1 MANERPAFE
10 VRQIGPLRVGLLLF
24 PALAPGLKNAP
35 QVVAQ
40 AVTDK
45 ALALRERAD
54 LVIGISPWG
63 AAAEENFLMSR
74 GHTVDILFGA
84 GPGPGFL
91 ARPMAQDTVLWI
103 RAYAQG
109 KTLHQVVIKS
119 LPRRAPDWK
128 WTRDQNVAVLLQ
140 SLTENIT
147 NDPDM
152 DALLAGFHLE
162 NPAN

>member
-10 VRQIGPLRVGLLLF
+10 VRQFGPLKVALLLF
-24 PALAPGLKNAP
+24 PALAPGLKSAP
-35 QVVAQ
+35 QVVGQ
-40 AVTDK
+40 AVADK
-45 ALALRERAD
+45 ALSLRERAD

-63 AAAEENFLMSR
+63 VAAEEDFLVSR
-74 GHTVDILFGA
+74 GHTVDILLGA

-91 ARPMAQDTVLWI
+91 ARPMAQDAVLWI

-109 KTLHQVVIKS
+109 KTVHQVTIKS
-119 LPRRAPDWK
+119 LPRRTPDWK
-128 WTRDQNVAVLLQ
+128 WVRDQNVAVLLQ
-140 SLTENIT
+140 SLTETIT
-147 NDPDM
+147 NDSDM